1 MNFAK
6 TLVLLVTLV
15 LGALA
20 QAPVVPDQF
29 SVNERI
35 LSVMTTLD
43 LDGPSGSFGTVT
55 KRFFSVADQFDWT
68 APSGATVATG
78 RKRLLSWGNIVE
90 VFDGSGHK
98 IGTIKEEI
106 LKSLFKVYT
115 TYWILDAND
124 RPVARS
130 EKVDWLGTEITMFDG
145 GGHRVVRLSRP
156 WINLLGDK
164 WEVQVANQKVVD
176 PRLIVMTSVFK
187 TDADNQRREA
197 ENRRREKD

>member
-1 MNFAK
+1 MNLIK
-6 TLVLLVTLV
+6 TLALLATLT
-15 LGALA
+15 LGAWA
-20 QAPVVPDQF
+20 QAPALPAQF
-29 SVNERI
+29 SVNERV

-43 LDGPSGSFGTVT
+43 LDGPSGSFGKVT

-90 VFDGSGHK
+90 VTDGSGHK

-145 GGHRVVRLSRP
+145 GGHQIVRLSRP
-156 WINLLGDK
+156 WINPLGDK
-164 WEVQVANQKVVD
+164 WEVQVFNQQAVD
-176 PRLIVMTSVFK
+176 PRLIVMTSIFK
-187 TDADNQRREA
+187 TDADNQRRK
-197 ENRRREKD
+197 KD